1 MNKSL
6 VLTVL
11 GADRP
16 GLVEALASVVTEQG
30 GNWVESRFTRLAG
43 QFAGVL
49 RVDTP
54 EECVVDL
61 QAAVTA
67 LSGRGL
73 RVSVDACEPETE
85 EQASGRTLRLELMGL
100 DRPGIVHEVARA
112 LAAGGVNVTSLET
125 DLTSAP
131 MTGEPLFKAVAW
143 LSIPAGRSDQAV
155 CRDLERVAE
164 SLDLDL
170 DLEEATDRVVT

>member
-1 MNKSL
+1 MMIKSL

-16 GLVEALASVVTEQG
+16 GLVEALAAVVADKG

-49 RVDTP
+49 RVDVP
-54 EECVVDL
+54 AERVADIESAM
-61 QAAVTA
+61 AA
-67 LSGRGL
+67 LGEQGL
-73 RVSVDACEPETE
+73 RVTVHVSEHDAD
-85 EQASGRTLRLELMGL
+85 AGSADRTLRLALVGL

-131 MTGEPLFKAVAW
+131 MTGDPLFKAIAL
-143 LSIPAGRSDQAV
+143 LSVPVGQSDDAL
-155 CRDLERVAE
+155 RHDLERVAE
-164 SLDLDL
+164 LLDLDL
-170 DLEEATDRVVT
+170 DLEEAVGRP